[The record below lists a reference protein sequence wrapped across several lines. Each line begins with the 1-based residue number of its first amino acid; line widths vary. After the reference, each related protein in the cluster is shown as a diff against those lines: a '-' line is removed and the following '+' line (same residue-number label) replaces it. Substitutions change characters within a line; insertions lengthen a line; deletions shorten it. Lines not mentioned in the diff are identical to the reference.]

1 MKRTIRLEILAGT
14 LLALFFLLTTQ
25 VAAATPAGFD
35 QAIREFA
42 DEMEKKHGFERPWLD
57 SLLSGASYQQS
68 IIDAISRPYEARP
81 WYEYQPLFVTTANA
95 EKGVEFWDSHKATLD
110 RAHKEYGVPPEII
123 VAIIG
128 VETRYGKNTGHHLV
142 VDALATLAFGYPSR
156 ARFFRK
162 QLEEFL
168 LLQREESLDGT
179 GMKGSYAGAIG
190 IPQFIPSS
198 YRDFAVDFDND
209 GVRDLNNPADAIGS
223 VGNYFKEHG
232 WKGGERVAV
241 PARAAGTDYHIYAN
255 FELKPNVSV
264 KELKDADVT
273 TEESLAPDLQT
284 ALLLFDAGEKD
295 ELWLGFHNFYVITRY
310 NHSALY
316 AMAVFQLSQK
326 VRTLRS
332 ERLNQ
337 ASGG

>member
-1 MKRTIRLEILAGT
+1 MPKNLFQTVAAS
-14 LLALFFLLTTQ
+14 LLALCCLLATQ
-25 VAAATPAGFD
+25 ANAAPAEFEQGL
-35 QAIREFA
+35 REFTE
-42 DEMEKKHGFERPWLD
+42 EMIEKHGFERTWLEP
-57 SLLSGASYQQS
+57 LLTNAHYQQG
-68 IIDAISRPYEARP
+68 IIDAITRPYEARP
-81 WYEYQPLFVTTANA
+81 WFEYRPLFVTAANA
-95 EKGVEFWDSHKATLD
+95 EKGIAFWDKHKATLE

-128 VETRYGKNTGHHLV
+128 VETRYGTNTGRHSVL
-142 VDALATLAFGYPSR
+142 DALSTLAFGYPSR
-156 ARFFRK
+156 ARFFRQ

-168 LLQREESLDGT
+168 LLQQEESLDGS

-232 WKGGERVAV
+232 WKAGQLVAV
-241 PARAAGTDYHIYAN
+241 PARATGSDYDMYAN
-255 FELKPNVSV
+255 FELKPNASV
-264 KELKDADVT
+264 GELRDARVT
-273 TEESLAPDLQT
+273 TEETLDPGLQA
-284 ALLLFDAGEKD
+284 ALLQFDSEEED

-326 VRTLRS
+326 IRGLRQ
-332 ERLNQ
+332 EQPQQ
-337 ASGG
+337 AAGD